1 MAIGCLL
8 GYSLAAPPIPCQPK
22 THTENFSGSIRS
34 RQCLNASRVQINM
47 EIFQMSQIVS
57 TLAGNMAALLESRSA
72 TWREWAYR
80 IAEGGA
86 LPGVLELLE
95 AGGILGVPSPA
106 EALEEDVAAIG
117 KAETLRVSLEAKWA
131 RVAELLRPFD
141 GDPRN
146 IQAIIDKRKDEIK
159 GLEEIL
165 ARWNWAKCPQSIA
178 QELRQFQ
185 ARYPRVW
192 GAAK

>member
-1 MAIGCLL
+1 M
-8 GYSLAAPPIPCQPK
+8 PHE
-22 THTENFSGSIRS
+22 THADDFSGSIRS
-34 RQCLNASRVQINM
+34 RQCLSVASQINM

-57 TLAGNMAALLESRSA
+57 TLAGNMAQLLESRSA

-106 EALEEDVAAIG
+106 EALESDVAAIG
-117 KAETLRVSLEAKWA
+117 KAETLRVSLESKWA
-131 RVAELLRPFD
+131 RVSELLRPFD

-165 ARWNWAKCPQSIA
+165 ARWNWAKCPKSID
-178 QELRQFQ
+178 QELRQFES
-185 ARYPRVW
+185 RFPRVW